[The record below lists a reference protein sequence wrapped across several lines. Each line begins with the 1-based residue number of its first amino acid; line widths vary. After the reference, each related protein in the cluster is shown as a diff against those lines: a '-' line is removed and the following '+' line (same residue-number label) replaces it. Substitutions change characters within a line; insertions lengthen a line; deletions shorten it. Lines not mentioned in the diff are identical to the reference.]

1 MEDVGNLKIVL
12 FDGVCNLCSSSVQW
26 IIQHDPKAQFSFASL
41 QSEMGE
47 KLKTQFGILPD
58 IDSVVLIENNTAF
71 YQSDAALR
79 IVKNTSGAWKF
90 LYGFIV
96 VPKFIRNFVYNFI
109 AKNRYKW
116 FGKKNECWLPNPE
129 LQSRFL

>member
-1 MEDVGNLKIVL
+1 MK
-12 FDGVCNLCSSSVQW
+12 W
-26 IIQHDPKAQFSFASL
+26 
-41 QSEMGE
+41 GE

-58 IDSVVLIENNTAF
+58 IDSVVLIENSTAF

-79 IVKNTSGAWKF
+79 IVRNTSGAWKF